1 MTQDNR
7 YIDALRTKDA
17 NTIKEIYTT
26 YFPKIR
32 KYVVSNAGNEPEASD
47 IFQEAMVILF
57 QQVTE
62 EGLEI
67 KSSFYNYLF
76 TICRNLWMRKLSKLK
91 HQASV
96 SIDEINSEELGVEEA
111 DQMIE
116 QREQFELFQEK
127 FKKLSPSCQ
136 QVLGLYFAGK
146 SMEEIAKDQ
155 GFSSAGYSKKRKHN
169 CQKHLIASIKED
181 VRYKILKL

>member
-111 DQMIE
+111 DQMI
-116 QREQFELFQEK
+116 
-127 FKKLSPSCQ
+127 
-136 QVLGLYFAGK
+136 
-146 SMEEIAKDQ
+146 
-155 GFSSAGYSKKRKHN
+155 
-169 CQKHLIASIKED
+169 
-181 VRYKILKL
+181 